1 MRGYAGI
8 AVLWPLCLFGYHALH
23 SRRKLLK
30 AGLALGA
37 ASLGLYTW
45 RIEPH
50 WLEIVQRPL
59 PIARL
64 PDSLAG
70 KRLVQISDLHIG
82 PKVDDDYLINTF
94 ERVRRMAPEI
104 VVYTGDFISRK
115 DEVDDQAKRVFS
127 HCALGSLG
135 TFGVLG
141 NHDYGL
147 DFHNQNVA
155 NEVAA
160 LATDS
165 GITLLRNQVTEVAGL
180 QVCGMED
187 LWGGNFDMATL
198 RLLRP
203 DKPSLVLSHNPDS
216 ADRPGWD
223 DFGGWIL
230 CGHTHGGQ
238 CKPPF
243 LPPPLL
249 PVNNRRYTA
258 GVFDLDGGRKL
269 YINRGVGYLYRVRFN
284 VRPEVTVFELV
295 AA

>member
-1 MRGYAGI
+1 M
-8 AVLWPLCLFGYHALH
+8 P

-30 AGLALGA
+30 IGLALGA

-50 WLEIVQRPL
+50 WLEIVRRPL
-59 PIARL
+59 PIAGL
-64 PDSLAG
+64 PETLVG

-82 PKVDDDYLINTF
+82 PQVDDDYLINTF
-94 ERVRRMAPEI
+94 DRVRQIAPEI

-115 DEVDDQAKRVFS
+115 NQVDDQAKRVFS
-127 HCALGSLG
+127 RCALGSLG

-147 DFHNQNVA
+147 DFRNQEVA
-155 NEVAA
+155 GEVAA
-160 LATDS
+160 LAKDS
-165 GITLLRNQVTEVAGL
+165 GITLLRNQMTEVAGL
-180 QVCGMED
+180 QVCGLED
-187 LWGGNFDMATL
+187 LWGGNFDMAAL
-198 RLLRP
+198 RSLQSG
-203 DKPSLVLSHNPDS
+203 KPALVLSHNPDS

-223 DFGGWIL
+223 DFQGWIL
-230 CGHTHGGQ
+230 SGHTHGGQ

-249 PVNNRRYTA
+249 PVNNKRYTA
-258 GVFDLDGGRKL
+258 GELELEGGRKM

-295 AA
+295 AV

>member
-1 MRGYAGI
+1 M
-8 AVLWPLCLFGYHALH
+8 P

-30 AGLALGA
+30 IGLALGA

-50 WLEIVQRPL
+50 WLEIVRRPP
-59 PIARL
+59 PIAGL
-64 PDSLAG
+64 PKTLVG

-82 PKVDDDYLINTF
+82 PQVDDDYLINTF
-94 ERVRRMAPEI
+94 DRVRQIAPEI

-115 DEVDDQAKRVFS
+115 NQVDDQAKRVFS
-127 HCALGSLG
+127 RCALGSLG

-147 DFHNQNVA
+147 DFRNQEVA
-155 NEVAA
+155 GEVAA
-160 LATDS
+160 LAKDS
-165 GITLLRNQVTEVAGL
+165 GITLLRNQMTEVAGL
-180 QVCGMED
+180 QVCGLED
-187 LWGGNFDMATL
+187 LWGGNFDMAAL
-198 RLLRP
+198 RSLQSG
-203 DKPSLVLSHNPDS
+203 KPALVLSHNPDS

-223 DFGGWIL
+223 DFQGWIL
-230 CGHTHGGQ
+230 SGHTHGGQ

-249 PVNNRRYTA
+249 PVNNKRYTA
-258 GVFDLDGGRKL
+258 GELELEGGRKM

-284 VRPEVTVFELV
+284 VRPEVTVFELL
-295 AA
+295 AG

>member
-1 MRGYAGI
+1 M
-8 AVLWPLCLFGYHALH
+8 P

-30 AGLALGA
+30 IGLALGA

-50 WLEIVQRPL
+50 WLEIVRRPL
-59 PIARL
+59 PIAGL
-64 PDSLAG
+64 PKTLVG

-82 PKVDDDYLINTF
+82 PQVDDDYLINTF
-94 ERVRRMAPEI
+94 DRVRQIAPEI

-115 DEVDDQAKRVFS
+115 DHVDGKARRVFS

-147 DFHNQNVA
+147 TFRNQEVA
-155 NEVAA
+155 GKVAA
-160 LATDS
+160 LAKDS
-165 GITLLRNQVTEVAGL
+165 GITLLRNQMTEVAGL
-180 QVCGMED
+180 QVCGLED
-187 LWGGNFDMATL
+187 LWGGNFDMAAL
-198 RLLRP
+198 RSLQSG
-203 DKPSLVLSHNPDS
+203 KPALVLSHNPDS

-223 DFGGWIL
+223 DFQGWIL
-230 CGHTHGGQ
+230 SGHTHGGQ

-249 PVNNRRYTA
+249 PVSNKRYSA
-258 GVFDLDGGRKL
+258 GEFELDGGRKM
-269 YINRGVGYLYRVRFN
+269 YINRGVGHLIRARFN
-284 VRPEVTVFELV
+284 VRPEVTVFELL
-295 AA
+295 AG